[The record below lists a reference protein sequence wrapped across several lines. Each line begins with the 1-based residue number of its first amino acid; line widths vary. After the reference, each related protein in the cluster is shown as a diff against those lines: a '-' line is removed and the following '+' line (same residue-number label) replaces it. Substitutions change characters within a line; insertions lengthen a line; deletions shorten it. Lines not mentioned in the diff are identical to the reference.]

1 MGSMMMRNGLDFP
14 LRPTGFCT
22 CVYQLFH
29 FRAATDHNVDNTT
42 EILREWLKNVQ
53 RLYHYVEW
61 RPMDEPESYPDE
73 IGPKHWP
80 ASRFAHVMKLRQAAL
95 RTAREKWSDYIL
107 FIDVDN
113 FLTNPQTLSLLIA
126 ENKTIV
132 APMLE
137 SRGLYSNFWCGI
149 TPQANAC
156 HFRASIFRKI
166 QAQCHNPGFYKR
178 TPDYLQIREWKRM
191 GCFPVPMVHSTL
203 LIDLRKE
210 ATDKLM
216 FYPPHQDYTWTF
228 DDIIVF
234 AFSSRQAV
242 NAMRQLIWQASR
254 CTSATESTRY
264 LPIPLKPH
272 QTLQDD
278 VETLI
283 HVQIEAMIDRPPM
296 EPSQFVSVVPKYPDK
311 MGFDEFSYLKN
322 EYHGKSE
329 LIIESEEAT
338 VEWERSEDFH
348 DKSQT
353 QEGPRDRMLRTLYE
367 QEIEVKIV
375 EAVDGKALNTS
386 QLKALNIDMLPG
398 YRDPYSSRPL
408 TRGEIGCFLSHYSVW
423 KEVIDRELEKTL
435 VIEDDVRFEHQ
446 FKKKLMKLMDDID
459 QAQLDWELIYIGRKR
474 MQVKEPEKAVPNV
487 VNLVEADYSY
497 WTLGYALSLEGAQK
511 LVGADP
517 FGKMLPVDEFLPIMY
532 NKHPV
537 AEYKEH
543 YKSRNLKAFSA
554 EPLLIY
560 PTHYTGQP
568 GYLSDTETS
577 TIWDNETVATDWDR
591 THSWKSQKQGHI
603 HHNAKNTEALP
614 PPTSLDTVPSR
625 DEL

>member
-1 MGSMMMRNGLDFP
+1 MAARPAATLAWSLLLVSSALLREGCRARFSAEPDSEDDGEEPVIFPESPLQSPTVLVAVLARNAAHSLPHFLGCLERLDYP
-14 LRPTGFCT
+14 KSRMA
-22 CVYQLFH
+22 VW
-29 FRAATDHNVDNTT
+29 AATDHNVDNTT

-80 ASRFAHVMKLRQAAL
+80 SSRFAHVMKLRQAAL

-113 FLTNPQTLSLLIA
+113 FLTNPQTLNLLIA

-149 TPQANAC
+149 TP
-156 HFRASIFRKI
+156 K
-166 QAQCHNPGFYKR
+166 GFYKR
-178 TPDYLQIREWKRM
+178 TPDYVQIREWKRT
-191 GCFPVPMVHSTL
+191 GCFPVPMVHSTF

-210 ATDKLM
+210 ASDRLT

-242 NAMRQLIWQASR
+242 
-254 CTSATESTRY
+254 
-264 LPIPLKPH
+264 
-272 QTLQDD
+272 
-278 VETLI
+278 
-283 HVQIEAMIDRPPM
+283 DRPPM
-296 EPSQFVSVVPKYPDK
+296 EPSQYVSVVPKYPDK
-311 MGFDEFSYLKN
+311 MGFDEIFMINLKRR
-322 EYHGKSE
+322 KD
-329 LIIESEEAT
+329 
-338 VEWERSEDFH
+338 R
-348 DKSQT
+348 
-353 QEGPRDRMLRTLYE
+353 RDRMLRTLYE

-386 QLKALNIDMLPG
+386 QLKSLNIEMLPG

-474 MQVKEPEKAVPNV
+474 MQVKEPEKVVPNV
-487 VNLVEADYSY
+487 ENLVEADYSY
-497 WTLGYALSLEGAQK
+497 WTLGYAISLEGAQK
-511 LVGADP
+511 LVGANP

-537 AEYKEH
+537 LTSSPH
-543 YKSRNLKAFSA
+543 CHLFQ
-554 EPLLIY
+554 
-560 PTHYTGQP
+560 T
-568 GYLSDTETS
+568 LSDDCERLATPCTLARRHDPS
-577 TIWDNETVATDWDR
+577 VA
-591 THSWKSQKQGHI
+591 
-603 HHNAKNTEALP
+603 EAVVCLNSSRFPLHFP
-614 PPTSLDTVPSR
+614 PPCTLTGAGDWSMGHEWKRQVLLWSKAAGNSCCKFSLLSSPS
-625 DEL
+625 L

>member
-1 MGSMMMRNGLDFP
+1 MAARPAAPLAWALLLLSWVLLRGGCRARFAAEADSEDDEEEVVVFP
-14 LRPTGFCT
+14 ESPLQRPTVLVVVLARNAAHT
-22 CVYQLFH
+22 LPH
-29 FRAATDHNVDNTT
+29 FLGCLERLDYPKSRMAIWAATDHNVDNTT

-53 RLYHYVEW
+53 KAYHYVEW

-113 FLTNPQTLSLLIA
+113 FLTNPQTLNLLIA

-149 TPQANAC
+149 TPQ
-156 HFRASIFRKI
+156 
-166 QAQCHNPGFYKR
+166 GFYKR
-178 TPDYLQIREWKRM
+178 TPDYLQIREWKRL
-191 GCFPVPMVHSTL
+191 GCFPVPMVHSTF
-203 LIDLRKE
+203 LIDLKKE
-210 ATDKLM
+210 ASDKLM

-234 AFSSRQAV
+234 AFSSRQAGIQMYLC
-242 NAMRQLIWQASR
+242 NR
-254 CTSATESTRY
+254 EHYGY

-272 QTLQDD
+272 QTLEED
-278 VETLI
+278 VENLI
-283 HVQIEAMIDRPPM
+283 HVQIEAMIDGPPM

-311 MGFDEFSYLKN
+311 MGFDEIFMINLKRR
-322 EYHGKSE
+322 KD
-329 LIIESEEAT
+329 
-338 VEWERSEDFH
+338 R
-348 DKSQT
+348 
-353 QEGPRDRMLRTLYE
+353 RDRMLRTLYE

-386 QLKALNIDMLPG
+386 QLKALNIEMLPG

-459 QAQLDWELIYIGRKR
+459 RVQLDWELIYIGRKR

-497 WTLGYALSLEGAQK
+497 WTLGYVISLEGAQK

-537 AEYKEH
+537 AEYMEH
-543 YKSRNLKAFSA
+543 YESRDLKAFSA

-591 THSWKSQKQGHI
+591 THAWKSRKQSRI
-603 HHNAKNTEALP
+603 HRNAKNTEALP
-614 PPTSLDTVPSR
+614 PPASLDTTPSR